1 MELPK
6 NYAKKLAKL
15 RYRDEILR
23 LHNSGKSIRTITQK
37 INYSLSRTNLSTQLS
52 RETIRKI
59 IQEKT

>member
-1 MELPK
+1 MELPR

-23 LHNSGKSIRTITQK
+23 LHNLGKSIRTITQK
-37 INYSLSRTNLSTQLS
+37 INYSLSRTNLATQLS